1 VALLVSPTTSII
13 SGSKTATIDPRMKA
27 VPHRLL
33 LAYRG
38 EDFFGWQRQDPDPT
52 VQLALETAFQKIFN
66 HPVAVAGSGR
76 TDRHVHALGQVAS
89 CEIPPLHPPATLV
102 KALNFH
108 LPAGVRVLSIRREKP
123 GFHARFSAKGKSY
136 LYRIANADPLHP
148 LEIGRA
154 WHVPRTLNLRLMRQA
169 AKVLTGKHDF
179 ASFTSN
185 PGYERKST
193 TRHIRSIRIVKKK
206 SGILELTFDGN
217 GFLYRMVRNLVG
229 AMVKVGQGRLSTAD
243 LKKILKARSRAGAP
257 PTSPA
262 EGLYLASVKY

>member
-1 VALLVSPTTSII
+1 
-13 SGSKTATIDPRMKA
+13 MKA

-154 WHVPRTLNLRLMRQA
+154 WHVPRSLNLRLMRQA

-229 AMVKVGQGRLSTAD
+229 AMVKVGQGRLSPAD
-243 LKKILKARSRAGAP
+243 LKKILKARSCIGAP
-257 PTSPA
+257 PTAPA
-262 EGLYLASVKY
+262 EGLYLLKVQYSPR

>member
-1 VALLVSPTTSII
+1 M
-13 SGSKTATIDPRMKA
+13 KT

-52 VQLALETAFQKIFN
+52 VQLAVEKALQKIFN
-66 HPVAVAGSGR
+66 RSVAVAGSGR
-76 TDRHVHALGQVAS
+76 TDRGVHALGQVAS
-89 CEIPPLHPPATLV
+89 CEIPPLHPPATLA

-108 LPAGVRVLSIRREKP
+108 LPAGVRVLAVRREKP

-136 LYRIANADPLHP
+136 LYRIANTDPLHP

-154 WHVPRTLNLRLMRQA
+154 WHVPRPLDLPSVRKA
-169 AKVLTGKHDF
+169 AKILTGKHDF
-179 ASFTSN
+179 AAFTSN

-193 TRHIRSIRIVKKK
+193 IRNIRSIRIVKKK
-206 SGILELTFDGN
+206 SGVLELTFEGD

-229 AMVKVGQGRLSTAD
+229 ALVKVGQGRLTPIE
-243 LKKILKARSRAGAP
+243 LKKILHSRSRSTAP
-257 PTSPA
+257 PTAPA
-262 EGLYLASVKY
+262 EGLYLLSVRY

>member
-1 VALLVSPTTSII
+1 M
-13 SGSKTATIDPRMKA
+13 KT

-52 VQLALETAFQKIFN
+52 VQLALEKALQKIFN

-76 TDRHVHALGQVAS
+76 TDRGVHALGQVAS
-89 CEIPPLHPPATLV
+89 CEIPPLHPPATLA

-108 LPAGVRVLSIRREKP
+108 LPAGVRVLSVRRQKP

-154 WHVPRTLNLRLMRQA
+154 WHVPRPLDLTSPQQVALIAPRPLQIQVGLTDKAAPLESVRRA
-169 AKVLTGKHDF
+169 IAEAKVHHPTVDYQEFNGGHEWRGDLAWNFLSKH
-179 ASFTSN
+179 
-185 PGYERKST
+185 
-193 TRHIRSIRIVKKK
+193 
-206 SGILELTFDGN
+206 L
-217 GFLYRMVRNLVG
+217 
-229 AMVKVGQGRLSTAD
+229 
-243 LKKILKARSRAGAP
+243 
-257 PTSPA
+257 
-262 EGLYLASVKY
+262 